1 MSMAPIE
8 MPAGSN
14 DISIQPWNAPAIS
27 GAGASRARRMPEE
40 LQGYERRVWQEAQVA
55 GRAAGLTAARA
66 EIDSR
71 VHELDNT
78 AAKLE
83 LVLQSLSRPLAGLDD
98 AVHSQIVT
106 LAVTLARA
114 LVRRELR
121 TEPAQIIGIVRETVA
136 LLPASARGVRVLLH
150 PEDAALVRERLVT
163 TGPEQAWTIVDDP
176 VLSRGDCRVHTEYAQ
191 IDARLESRLNETMSL
206 LLGEQRNENRS
217 AEAS

>member
-40 LQGYERRVWQEAQVA
+40 LQGHERRVWQEAQVA
-55 GRAAGLTAARA
+55 GRAAGLMAARA
-66 EIDSR
+66 EIESR

-83 LVLQSLSRPLAGLDD
+83 LVLQRLSRPLAGLDD

-206 LLGEQRNENRS
+206 LLGEQRHENRS